1 MGKQRKSNNDV
12 CEKKIYPCMN
22 TDASKCLTTPWRGSV
37 TITSVR
43 RISQVWSMN
52 LKMADIC
59 ATSVVAAL
67 QRYTCSY
74 WIENSIQSTDQRNRK
89 SSVTIPSCNIYKFW
103 RYWRGQWIEEVKPK
117 KCKTFIQVEKRIASC
132 TV

>member
-1 MGKQRKSNNDV
+1 
-12 CEKKIYPCMN
+12 
-22 TDASKCLTTPWRGSV
+22 
-37 TITSVR
+37 
-43 RISQVWSMN
+43 MN

-89 SSVTIPSCNIYKFW
+89 SSVTIPKLQYLQVF
-103 RYWRGQWIEEVKPK
+103 GDIEGGSELKEVKPK